1 MKVAWVT
8 DSTAFVGNGM
18 EDIHVVP
25 MHISFGDREY
35 LDGVDL
41 TLEGL
46 YEKLEEERVAGKT
59 SQPSIGTFVSL
70 YEKLAKDH
78 DVIFSV
84 HVSSHFSGTYA
95 SAVQAADLMKE
106 VFPAIYCVDSKIL
119 SYPLTD
125 LIRYGQALDREG
137 VSHEEIKTR
146 LEERAAQSRTFVM
159 VGSLEQLHRSGRMSG
174 LSFFLGSMLH
184 IKPLLTIRDGKLSVD
199 QRVRN
204 HRKGLALM
212 KQRLSAAKVREAF
225 ILYGLNREEADDW
238 MEELKGEFPG
248 IHFSP
253 YPLAAVIG
261 IHAGSDTLGISWF
274 DDIGSGKA

>member
-1 MKVAWVT
+1 
-8 DSTAFVGNGM
+8 
-18 EDIHVVP
+18 
-25 MHISFGDREY
+25 
-35 LDGVDL
+35 
-41 TLEGL
+41 
-46 YEKLEEERVAGKT
+46 
-59 SQPSIGTFVSL
+59 
-70 YEKLAKDH
+70 
-78 DVIFSV
+78 
-84 HVSSHFSGTYA
+84 
-95 SAVQAADLMKE
+95 
-106 VFPAIYCVDSKIL
+106 
-119 SYPLTD
+119 
-125 LIRYGQALDREG
+125 
-137 VSHEEIKTR
+137 
-146 LEERAAQSRTFVM
+146 M

-174 LSFFLGSMLH
+174 LSFFLGSILH

-225 ILYGLNREEADDW
+225 ILYGLNREEADHW